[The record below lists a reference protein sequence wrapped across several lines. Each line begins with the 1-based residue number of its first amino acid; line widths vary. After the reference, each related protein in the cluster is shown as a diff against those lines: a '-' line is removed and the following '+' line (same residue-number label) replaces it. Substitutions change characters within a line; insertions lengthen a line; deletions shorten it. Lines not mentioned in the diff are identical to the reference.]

1 MQTDPIVIVSAAR
14 TPMGGFQGELKG
26 FAAPELGAAAIRA
39 AVERARIKPDD
50 VQEVIM
56 GCVLPAGQ
64 GQAPAR
70 QASLG
75 AGLPLAAGCTTV
87 NKMCGSGMKAA
98 MLAHD
103 LLGAGSMDVVVAGG
117 MESMSNAPYLMPKA
131 RAGYRMG
138 HQQVLDHM
146 FYDGLE
152 DAYARDEKGGGR
164 LMGSF
169 AEDCADKYQF
179 SRKEQDDFAI
189 ASLERAQK
197 ANKEGWFAWEITPL
211 AIKAGKEERFA
222 ETDEQPFKAN
232 IAKIPTLKPA
242 FRKDG
247 TVTAANSSSISDG
260 AAALVMMRRSNA
272 ERMGL
277 APLAVLVGHATHAQE
292 PGWFTT
298 APVGAI
304 RKLYERTG
312 WSSDKVDLF
321 EINEAFAVV
330 TMAAMKEHHLPH
342 EKVNV
347 HGGACALGHPIGASG
362 ARLMVTLIGALRK
375 YGGRRGVASLCIGGG
390 EATAVALEL
399 A

>member
-1 MQTDPIVIVSAAR
+1 MHPDPIVIVAAAR
-14 TPMGGFQGELKG
+14 TPMGAFQGELKG

-39 AVERARIKPDD
+39 AVERAGISPAE

-56 GCVLPAGQ
+56 GCVLSAGQ

-98 MLAHD
+98 MFAHD
-103 LLGAGSMDVVVAGG
+103 LLACGTNEIIVAGG
-117 MESMSNAPYLMPKA
+117 MESMTNAPYLLPKA
-131 RAGYRMG
+131 RSGYRMG
-138 HQQVLDHM
+138 HAQVIDHM

-152 DAYARDEKGGGR
+152 DAYDKGR

-169 AEDCADKYQF
+169 AEDCAQKYAF
-179 SRKEQDDFAI
+179 SREAQDQFAI
-189 ASLERAQK
+189 SSLTRAQQ
-197 ANKEGWFAWEITPL
+197 ANKQGWFAWETTPI
-211 AIKAGKEERFA
+211 AIKAGKEEKFI

-232 IAKIPTLKPA
+232 MEKIPTLRPA

-260 AAALVMMRRSNA
+260 AAALVLMRRSTA
-272 ERMGL
+272 ERRGL
-277 APLAVLVGHATHAQE
+277 TPLALVVGQSTHAQE

-304 RKLYERTG
+304 AKLFERTG
-312 WSSDKVDLF
+312 WDAKNVDLF

-330 TMAAMKEHHLPH
+330 TMAAMKEHGLPQ
-342 EKVNV
+342 K
-347 HGGACALGHPIGASG
+347 
-362 ARLMVTLIGALRK
+362 R
-375 YGGRRGVASLCIGGG
+375 
-390 EATAVALEL
+390 
-399 A
+399 

>member
-1 MQTDPIVIVSAAR
+1 MLNDPIVIVSAAR
-14 TPMGGFQGELKG
+14 TPMGGFQGALKG

-39 AVERARIKPDD
+39 AVERAKIKPEE
-50 VQEVIM
+50 VEEVIM

-70 QASLG
+70 QASIG
-75 AGLPLAAGCTTV
+75 AGLPLATGCTTV

-103 LLGAGSMDVVVAGG
+103 LLAAGTNDIMVAGG
-117 MESMSNAPYLMPKA
+117 MESMTNAPYLMPKA

-146 FYDGLE
+146 FFDGLE

-164 LMGSF
+164 LMGTF
-169 AEDCADKYQF
+169 AEECAGKYAF
-179 SRKEQDDFAI
+179 TREEQDRFAI

-197 ANKEGWFAWEITPL
+197 ANNEGWFAWETTPL
-211 AIKAGKEERFA
+211 AIKVGKDEKFIEN
-222 ETDEQPFKAN
+222 DEQPFKAN
-232 IAKIPTLKPA
+232 FEKIPTLKPA

-260 AAALVMMRRSNA
+260 AAAMVLMRRSTA
-272 ERMGL
+272 EKLGL
-277 APLAVLVGHATHAQE
+277 KPLAVIVGHSTHAQE
-292 PGWFTT
+292 PALFTT
-298 APVGAI
+298 APVGAV
-304 RKLYERTG
+304 RKLYEKTG
-312 WSSDKVDLF
+312 WSAQDVDLY

-330 TMAAMKEHHLPH
+330 TMAAMKEHGLPH

-362 ARLMVTLIGALRK
+362 ARIMVTLIGALRK
-375 YGGRRGVASLCIGGG
+375 YGGKRGVASLCIGGG
-390 EATAVALEL
+390 EATAIALEL
-399 A
+399 L

>member
-1 MQTDPIVIVSAAR
+1 MPNDPIVIVSAAR
-14 TPMGGFQGELKG
+14 TPMGAFQGDLKG

-39 AVERARIKPDD
+39 AVERARIRPEQ
-50 VQEVIM
+50 VEEVIM

-75 AGLPLAAGCTTV
+75 GGLPLATGCTTI

-103 LLGAGSMDVVVAGG
+103 LLAAGTNDIMVAGG
-117 MESMSNAPYLMPKA
+117 MESMTNAPYLLPKA
-131 RAGYRMG
+131 RAGLRMG
-138 HQQVLDHM
+138 HAQVIDHM
-146 FYDGLE
+146 FFDGLE
-152 DAYARDEKGGGR
+152 DAYDKGR
-164 LMGSF
+164 LMGTF
-169 AEDCADKYQF
+169 AEECAGKYAF
-179 SRKEQDDFAI
+179 TREAQDGFAI
-189 ASLERAQK
+189 ASLQRAQK
-197 ANKEGWFAWEITPL
+197 ANNEGWFAWEITPL
-211 AIKAGKEERFA
+211 AIKAGKDEKFIEN
-222 ETDEQPFKAN
+222 DEQPFKAN
-232 IAKIPTLKPA
+232 LEKIPTLKPA

-260 AAALVMMRRSNA
+260 AAAMVMMRRSTA
-272 ERMGL
+272 EKLGL
-277 APLAVLVGHATHAQE
+277 SPLAVVVAHSTHAQE
-292 PGWFTT
+292 PALFTT

-304 RKLYERTG
+304 RKIYERTG
-312 WSSDKVDLF
+312 WKAKDVDLY

-330 TMAAMKEHHLPH
+330 TMAAMKEHGLPH

-362 ARLMVTLIGALRK
+362 ARIMVTLIGALRK
-375 YGGRRGVASLCIGGG
+375 YGGKRGIASLCIGGG

>member
-1 MQTDPIVIVSAAR
+1 MHNDPIVIVSAAR
-14 TPMGGFQGELKG
+14 TPMGGFQGELKS

-39 AVERARIKPDD
+39 AVERAKIKPED

-98 MLAHD
+98 MFAHD
-103 LLGAGSMDVVVAGG
+103 ELLAGSVEVIVAGG
-117 MESMSNAPYLMPKA
+117 MESMTNAPYLLPKA
-131 RAGYRMG
+131 RAGLRMG
-138 HQQVLDHM
+138 HGQVIDHM

-152 DAYARDEKGGGR
+152 DAYTRDEKGGGR

-169 AEDCADKYQF
+169 AEDCAQKYKF
-179 SRKEQDDFAI
+179 TREAQDAFAI
-189 ASLERAQK
+189 ASLQRAQK
-197 ANKEGWFAWEITPL
+197 ANKESWFAWETTPL
-211 AIKAGKEERFA
+211 AIQAGKDGKFI

-232 IAKIPTLKPA
+232 LEKIPTLKPA

-260 AAALVMMRRSNA
+260 AAALVLMRRSMA
-272 ERMGL
+272 AKRGL
-277 APLAVLVGHATHAQE
+277 APLATIVGHATHAQE

-298 APVGAI
+298 APVGAMK
-304 RKLYERTG
+304 KLLERTG
-312 WSSDKVDLF
+312 WSAGQVDLY
-321 EINEAFAVV
+321 EVNEAFAVV
-330 TMAAMKEHHLPH
+330 AMAAMHDLGLPH

-362 ARLMVTLIGALRK
+362 ARILVTLIGALRK
-375 YGGRRGVASLCIGGG
+375 YGKKRGMASLCIGGG
-390 EATAVALEL
+390 EATAMAIEL

>member
-1 MQTDPIVIVSAAR
+1 MQNDPIVIVSCAR

-26 FAAPELGAAAIRA
+26 FSAPELGAAAIRA
-39 AVERARIKPDD
+39 ALERARIGPAEIE
-50 VQEVIM
+50 EVIM

-98 MLAHD
+98 MFAHD
-103 LLGAGSMDVVVAGG
+103 LLAAGSAEVIVAGG
-117 MESMSNAPYLMPKA
+117 MESMTNAPYLLPKA

-152 DAYARDEKGGGR
+152 DAYDKGR
-164 LMGSF
+164 LMGTF
-169 AEDCADKYQF
+169 AEDCAQKYRF
-179 SRKEQDDFAI
+179 SREEQDRFAI
-189 ASLERAQK
+189 ASLTRAQK

-211 AIKAGKEERFA
+211 AIKVGKEEKFV
-222 ETDEQPFKAN
+222 EMDEQPFKAN
-232 IAKIPTLKPA
+232 IEKIPALKPA

-260 AAALVMMRRSNA
+260 AAALVMMRRSSA
-272 ERMGL
+272 EKRSL
-277 APLAVLVGHATHAQE
+277 QPIATVIGHSTHAQE
-292 PGWFTT
+292 PGLFTT

-304 RKLYERTG
+304 AKLFERTG
-312 WSSDKVDLF
+312 WSAASVDLY

-330 TMAAMKEHHLPH
+330 AMAAMKEHGLPH

-362 ARLMVTLIGALRK
+362 ARILVTLIGALRK

-390 EATAVALEL
+390 EATAMAIEML
-399 A
+399 

>member
-1 MQTDPIVIVSAAR
+1 MASDPIVIVSAAR
-14 TPMGGFQGELKG
+14 TPMGAFQGELKG
-26 FAAPELGAAAIRA
+26 FSAPELGAAAIRA
-39 AVERARIKPDD
+39 AVERAKVKAEE

-75 AGLPLAAGCTTV
+75 AGLPLATGCTTI

-98 MLAHD
+98 MFAHD
-103 LLGAGSMDVVVAGG
+103 LLAAGSADVIVAGG
-117 MESMSNAPYLMPKA
+117 MESMTNAPYLLPKA
-131 RAGYRMG
+131 RAGLRMG
-138 HQQVLDHM
+138 HAQVLDHM

-152 DAYARDEKGGGR
+152 DAYDKGR
-164 LMGSF
+164 LMGTF
-169 AEDCADKYQF
+169 AEECAQEYQF
-179 SRKEQDDFAI
+179 SREAQDRFAI

-197 ANKEGWFAWEITPL
+197 ANKQGWFAWETTPL
-211 AIKAGKEERFA
+211 AIKVGKEEKFV
-222 ETDEQPFKAN
+222 EMDEQPFKAQLE
-232 IAKIPTLKPA
+232 KIPTLRPA

-260 AAALVMMRRSNA
+260 AAALVLMRRSSA
-272 ERMGL
+272 DKRGL
-277 APLAVLVGHATHAQE
+277 APLATVIGHSTHAHE
-292 PGWFTT
+292 PGKFTT
-298 APVGAI
+298 APVAAI
-304 RKLYERTG
+304 RKLFERTG
-312 WSSDKVDLF
+312 WRAVEVDLY

-330 TMAAMKEHHLPH
+330 TMAAMKEHGLPH

-362 ARLMVTLIGALRK
+362 ARILVTLLGALK
-375 YGGRRGVASLCIGGG
+375 KNGGKRGVASLCIGGG
-390 EATAVALEL
+390 EATAMAIEL